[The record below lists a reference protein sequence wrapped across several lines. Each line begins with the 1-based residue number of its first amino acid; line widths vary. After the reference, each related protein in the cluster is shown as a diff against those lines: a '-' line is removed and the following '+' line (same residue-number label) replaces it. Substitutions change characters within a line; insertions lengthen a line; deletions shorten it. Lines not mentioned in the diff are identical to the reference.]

1 MPILSAANITV
12 VEILKKFSFNTLIM
26 PLIEPVLYYIVEVL
40 ASVNEPEKQMMWSPK
55 EEETQQY
62 ESQLCHLPAM
72 QLQAKYLISLCL
84 YL

>member
-40 ASVNEPEKQMMWSPK
+40 ASVNEPEKQMM
-55 EEETQQY
+55 
-62 ESQLCHLPAM
+62 
-72 QLQAKYLISLCL
+72 
-84 YL
+84 